1 MTVKKLLFIPSQR
14 LLWHT
19 STALKSWLLG
29 HELPHHAE
37 IQYAG
42 DLPTVLGHDNVFVL
56 GRYYPH
62 IFSSTIP
69 DQCSYP
75 SCHGAPR
82 PSFISKRQLNRT
94 LSQIDAVLISS
105 LAGQDTIK
113 EIIALARSRDIPIA
127 ILDLPDY
134 DTLYGAKDLSK
145 RLTLGYQL
153 GRDFDLYFKKDLPI
167 GHRTEHILPFSP
179 IPIRPESYSF
189 TNLPKKHSI
198 FYSGRKR
205 EDQSS
210 PERAQVV
217 HLVEKEIAK
226 ANIVTHD
233 ARNTFSSARQY
244 WDNLASA
251 YIALSPSG
259 RCWDSFRHCEVG
271 LAPATAIMVPQ
282 PFIET
287 AGPGLIDA
295 KNCLL
300 YDVTLQSGRYYLTNP
315 PEVISKLK
323 YYLRHLDQLAS
334 IADQWKKDVL
344 SGHTILSRSHYIIES
359 MQSVF

>member
-1 MTVKKLLFIPSQR
+1 MTVKKLLFIPSER
-14 LLWHT
+14 LLWQT

-62 IFSSTIP
+62 VFSNTIP

-82 PSFISKRQLNRT
+82 PTFISQRQLNRT
-94 LSQIDAVLISS
+94 MSQVNAVLISS
-105 LAGQDTIK
+105 LAGHDTIK
-113 EIIALARSRDIPIA
+113 EIVKLARSRDLPIA
-127 ILDLPDY
+127 ILDMPDY
-134 DTLYGAKDLSK
+134 DTLYGASDLSE
-145 RLTLGYQL
+145 RLTLGYQF

-167 GHRTEHILPFSP
+167 GHQTEHILPFSP
-179 IPIRPESYSF
+179 IPVRPESYSF
-189 TNLPKKHSI
+189 NNLPKQHSI

-210 PERAQVV
+210 PERAQIVS
-217 HLVEKEIAK
+217 LVEAKIAQT
-226 ANIVTHD
+226 NIVTHD

-271 LAPATAIMVPQ
+271 LAPATAIMLPQ

-287 AGPGLIDA
+287 AGPSLIDG

-300 YDVTLQSGRYYLTNP
+300 YDVTLKAGRYYLANP
-315 PEVISKLK
+315 SDVISKLK
-323 YYLRHLDQLAS
+323 HYLQHLDQLAS

-344 SGHTILSRSHYIIES
+344 SGHTILSRSHYIIDS
-359 MQSVF
+359 MQTAF